1 MQLGYQ
7 DTMKKFH
14 QLLGSIYTFS
24 LNDEKA
30 IAHLDDQLQ
39 KALEQIDDLLDHETL
54 SLIHIYA
61 ERKCGMKNQECL
73 ERIQAV
79 SYTHLSC

>member
-1 MQLGYQ
+1 
-7 DTMKKFH
+7 MKKFH

-39 KALEQIDDLLDHETL
+39 KALEQIDDLLDHETML
-54 SLIHIYA
+54 NVVEKVVHHRVLKGLAPYQDVYKRQI
-61 ERKCGMKNQECL
+61 
-73 ERIQAV
+73 
-79 SYTHLSC
+79 